1 MLLKMCFLLI
11 ASPHARPQSIP
22 CLSFNTKA
30 VMAIDIKH
38 NTKDLSNLEEP
49 FVKDMFDKV
58 LESGTS
64 LINKLKITLKRH
76 RKNNNTIMTFG
87 ICKVMTLKL
96 EIKFFCGTRS
106 VMIEKVVILN
116 SNG

>member
-11 ASPHARPQSIP
+11 ASPHTRPQSIP
-22 CLSFNTKA
+22 RLSFNTKA

-49 FVKDMFDKV
+49 FDKDIFDKV

-64 LINKLKITLKRH
+64 SINKLKITLNRH
-76 RKNNNTIMTFG
+76 RKNNSTI
-87 ICKVMTLKL
+87 IKL